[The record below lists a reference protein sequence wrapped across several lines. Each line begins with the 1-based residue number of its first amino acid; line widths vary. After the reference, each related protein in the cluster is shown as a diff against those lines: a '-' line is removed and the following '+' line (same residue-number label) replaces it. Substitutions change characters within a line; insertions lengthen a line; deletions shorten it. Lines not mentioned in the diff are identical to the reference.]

1 MIERSNHLVDLIEF
15 ALHGTQEKIDIATSE
30 LQEAYQQ
37 FDTINDFLNI
47 AQNCEESIVRQFAAI
62 SIRRMLIIHDLDQE
76 QIELIKVALLS
87 LIENDPILQNKKAF
101 FEAAIF
107 LQSKLYNPWEEL
119 YNMAHNL
126 LSDNESLNLGL
137 QVWVSITK
145 ITPEIILL
153 HYFEDLMNCI
163 IATFELQNVDIIINS
178 INLFSE
184 LTNVVD
190 VGLFEPYGNLP
201 QLLYDESTAAVKD
214 RPNIKEASVIFQ
226 CICDQLTK
234 ENPIESF
241 ISEAEAFIDLAL
253 QLTVSDLD
261 PEILSTCQPLMIIAP
276 QFAPENVESQLPI
289 FLQSELSLAVQLT
302 SADREYTLCDIEFLK
317 DFILSL
323 VINIESSSGV
333 VQGLL
338 TFATN
343 SISSDDPVS
352 LQVALIAMSSI
363 TGEASED
370 FFEAEGE
377 NIGDI
382 VLFSLTSAEDHFIF
396 DACCE
401 FLLSASEQCPQLYE
415 QYYDKVVSALFSKI
429 YQEPRALQTLDKV
442 IYRSDQPPSDYIELL
457 SELSSLF
464 EDCSPE
470 QYSSIISCMTS
481 VIVNVTEINEEIY
494 ASMRTILVDLLS
506 SDKSDSFTQSK
517 VFSCFGQLSKISPL
531 SIQQDAPELLNQ
543 MIECIQ
549 NNREDPAFNESI
561 AECIQNLVKV
571 IPSFIQPHLQSI
583 VPSFM
588 ELLSYETEPDPENE
602 GENNENQAE
611 EEGNENDD
619 GEESDLPI
627 LMQCSIL
634 KCLAELVTDLPSDM
648 AEIIPNIVEA
658 ACHFLEHS
666 SCDLQ
671 SSAAKSIILMNDGL
685 QTATYDTSHLISVI
699 IKKIFKSPNTNVICE
714 LFYAL
719 GTLIGSSTFESFSEK
734 RLGQIMNLFE
744 SSFNGTLEA
753 VYSGPKVLDQDV
765 LNPLFFSLRM
775 FILTL
780 GNNIESNSLSDHFIS
795 FLCPHLDSKKNM
807 VKAYVANIYA
817 TMFFVAPSLQQIGA
831 SARDI
836 CFRTMTKSNES
847 VNNIII
853 STLNYIINTDS
864 GLIGQKQMNSL
875 KNQCNEIIQ
884 NREELNSF
892 LVGTAITTWCSISS
906 AFQLELSEDD
916 LNVILSL
923 LPPVVDDDD
932 IPFTSQFIVYAN
944 QKWPELTSPHIQRIA
959 VNVFASGAWCLR
971 IVPSEVMC
979 YLAPIVASIDNEQ
992 LQIYVNFVQ
1001 HYVFQ
1006 IESNLSKFSS

>member
-396 DACCE
+396 DAC
-401 FLLSASEQCPQLYE
+401 
-415 QYYDKVVSALFSKI
+415 
-429 YQEPRALQTLDKV
+429 
-442 IYRSDQPPSDYIELL
+442 
-457 SELSSLF
+457 
-464 EDCSPE
+464 
-470 QYSSIISCMTS
+470 
-481 VIVNVTEINEEIY
+481 
-494 ASMRTILVDLLS
+494 
-506 SDKSDSFTQSK
+506 
-517 VFSCFGQLSKISPL
+517 
-531 SIQQDAPELLNQ
+531 
-543 MIECIQ
+543 
-549 NNREDPAFNESI
+549 
-561 AECIQNLVKV
+561 
-571 IPSFIQPHLQSI
+571 
-583 VPSFM
+583 
-588 ELLSYETEPDPENE
+588 
-602 GENNENQAE
+602 
-611 EEGNENDD
+611 
-619 GEESDLPI
+619 
-627 LMQCSIL
+627 
-634 KCLAELVTDLPSDM
+634 
-648 AEIIPNIVEA
+648 
-658 ACHFLEHS
+658 
-666 SCDLQ
+666 
-671 SSAAKSIILMNDGL
+671 
-685 QTATYDTSHLISVI
+685 
-699 IKKIFKSPNTNVICE
+699 
-714 LFYAL
+714 
-719 GTLIGSSTFESFSEK
+719 
-734 RLGQIMNLFE
+734 
-744 SSFNGTLEA
+744 
-753 VYSGPKVLDQDV
+753 
-765 LNPLFFSLRM
+765 
-775 FILTL
+775 
-780 GNNIESNSLSDHFIS
+780 
-795 FLCPHLDSKKNM
+795 
-807 VKAYVANIYA
+807 
-817 TMFFVAPSLQQIGA
+817 
-831 SARDI
+831 
-836 CFRTMTKSNES
+836 
-847 VNNIII
+847 
-853 STLNYIINTDS
+853 
-864 GLIGQKQMNSL
+864 
-875 KNQCNEIIQ
+875 
-884 NREELNSF
+884 
-892 LVGTAITTWCSISS
+892 
-906 AFQLELSEDD
+906 
-916 LNVILSL
+916 
-923 LPPVVDDDD
+923 
-932 IPFTSQFIVYAN
+932 
-944 QKWPELTSPHIQRIA
+944 
-959 VNVFASGAWCLR
+959 
-971 IVPSEVMC
+971 
-979 YLAPIVASIDNEQ
+979 
-992 LQIYVNFVQ
+992 
-1001 HYVFQ
+1001 
-1006 IESNLSKFSS
+1006 